1 MQLPPQPP
9 KNDKLEAA
17 RQALQ
22 IELQDVIGR
31 HATLICELTNTPGNI
46 LLQEA
51 GRLAGSTMFN
61 VFASVLEDR
70 EKLGF
75 KTDDD
80 LIKWL
85 FDLASNQTMYAF
97 IACVE
102 GDALT
107 IKEEPKEQEKK
118 MH

>member
-1 MQLPPQPP
+1 MAKDREPNLPGDP
-9 KNDKLEAA
+9 KLEAA

-22 IELQDVIGR
+22 VELQEVLNK
-31 HATLICELTNTPGNI
+31 HAEIICTLTNVPGNI

-51 GRLAGSTMFN
+51 GRLGGSAMFN
-61 VFASVLEDR
+61 VFASVLPDR

-85 FDLASNQTMYAF
+85 FDNVSQQTMFAF
-97 IACVE
+97 IACIE
-102 GDALT
+102 GDA
-107 IKEEPKEQEKK
+107 IPVGDEAPAK
-118 MH
+118 H